1 MLNREYFP
9 DLIDLHQQHI
19 KSFEG
24 NKELTK
30 KWDNIKDRAVERI
43 LKIDIDPYVRLREL
57 NVFCK
62 NLTKLEI
69 EELLLEITVTN
80 ALGKDKTFNSS
91 LTTAG
96 RILPNLEKKLIVK
109 VPEDIT
115 LVNAQKIT
123 AKVMQ
128 VVFKIKINS
137 TLN

>member
-43 LKIDIDPYVRLREL
+43 LKIDIDPYDRLREL

-128 VVFKIKINS
+128 VVF
-137 TLN
+137 LR